1 VVETSGIGFIIGIEG
16 IDAAGKRTQ
25 SSLLRSW
32 LIRRGIRTEIL
43 SFPDYTTHLGMELK
57 KFLAGER
64 DYSPHLSHILFAAN
78 RWEKRETIENYLS
91 NGKVLIVD
99 RYTESNL
106 VYGVANG
113 LPLDWLINLEEGL
126 PKASL
131 VLVLDAPT
139 GKLFDRRGHLK
150 DRYEGDLTLQERAR
164 KTYLELAGRFG
175 WVVINADEGSQ
186 SVQMSIVKAVSQHL
200 SVKTGQTI

>member
-43 SFPDYTTHLGMELK
+43 SFPDYNTHLGMELK

-64 DYSPHLSHILFAAN
+64 DYSPQLSHILFAAN

-91 NGKVLIVD
+91 NGKVVIVD

-164 KTYLELAGRFG
+164 KTYLELAARFG
-175 WVVINADEGSQ
+175 WVVLNADEGSQ
-186 SVQMSIVKAVSQHL
+186 SIHLSIVKAVTQYL
-200 SVKTGQTI
+200 SVKSGQTI